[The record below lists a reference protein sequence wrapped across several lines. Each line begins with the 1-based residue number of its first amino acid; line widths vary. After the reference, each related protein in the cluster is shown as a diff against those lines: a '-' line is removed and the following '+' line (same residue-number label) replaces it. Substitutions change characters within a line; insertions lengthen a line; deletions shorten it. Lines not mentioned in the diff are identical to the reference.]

1 MSEKTTTDNLCNRL
15 CDLIAETP
23 GIKHRPSVRLA
34 IDIIMDAITALV
46 ERDQEIARLRD
57 ELAQCGGYNDYAE
70 MLAETSERDKLRRK
84 VCHYI
89 SEARRW
95 MRQHDIQTEAVDALE
110 AENRELKDRNAKLS
124 SIISRSVWKGGVC
137 E

>member
-1 MSEKTTTDNLCNRL
+1 MSEKTTADNLCNRL

-70 MLAETSERDKLRRK
+70 MLAERGGG
-84 VCHYI
+84 
-89 SEARRW
+89 
-95 MRQHDIQTEAVDALE
+95 
-110 AENRELKDRNAKLS
+110 NA
-124 SIISRSVWKGGVC
+124 
-137 E
+137 